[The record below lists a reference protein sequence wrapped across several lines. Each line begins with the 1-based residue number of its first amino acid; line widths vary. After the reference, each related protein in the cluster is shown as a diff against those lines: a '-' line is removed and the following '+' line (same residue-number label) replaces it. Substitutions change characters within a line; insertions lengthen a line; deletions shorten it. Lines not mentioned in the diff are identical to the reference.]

1 MGNGAGNLSAEEQKA
16 IQDATQLAGM
26 YLRSSSHTLSKH
38 PYLPIG
44 KRPNEKQYFLVNHP
58 QTKED
63 RLMVMAL
70 RSEESPLAL
79 HVEANKALFT
89 GFLEGLKHPYVLPM
103 LEVDYLS
110 DRNMAVLFKPFSN
123 KAGSLRDSIVKCKN
137 PKDPFDQ
144 KYQKAGN
151 QISIRLVCV
160 CAFGCSRLTH
170 RPTIAD
176 SAIRAADP
184 RGSLFLAQKA
194 CSFPPFALWEYH
206 S

>member
-1 MGNGAGNLSAEEQKA
+1 MGNSAPVECCCWCSDNQVLHAHSFETMGNGQGNLSAEEQKA

-26 YLRSSSHTLSKH
+26 YLRSSSHVLSKH

-63 RLMVMAL
+63 RLMVMVV

-110 DRNMAVLFKPFSN
+110 ERNMAVLFKPFSN
-123 KAGSLRDSIVKCKN
+123 KAGSLRDSIVKCARKTSERHEGATT
-137 PKDPFDQ
+137 
-144 KYQKAGN
+144 KA
-151 QISIRLVCV
+151 SK
-160 CAFGCSRLTH
+160 GC
-170 RPTIAD
+170 
-176 SAIRAADP
+176 
-184 RGSLFLAQKA
+184 
-194 CSFPPFALWEYH
+194 W
-206 S
+206 